1 MMALVTERDRL
12 RDDVTAIAELT
23 GYNRSSLIP
32 ILQEVKAKYRGVDS
46 YAMQLIADVLD
57 IHPVEV
63 YAVATFYAFLQP
75 ETEGRYVFRLC
86 RTLSCDFAGKEQVAK
101 QLEEALGLDFGETS
115 PDGTFTLQWTNCM
128 GMCDQGPAMLV
139 NEQVYTQLNQA
150 KVRAIVDEY
159 RLKAE
164 EHGTQRAPERA
175 R

>member
-23 GYNRSSLIP
+23 GYHRSSLIP
-32 ILQEVKAKYRGVDS
+32 ILQEVKSKYRGVDS

-63 YAVATFYAFLQP
+63 YAVATFYAFLSP

-86 RTLSCDFAGKEQVAK
+86 RTLSCEFAGKELIAR
-101 QLEEALGLDFGETS
+101 QLEEALGLEFGETS
-115 PDGTFTLQWTNCM
+115 ADGAFSLQWTNCM

-139 NEQVYTQLNQA
+139 NEQVFTQLNQA

-159 RLKAE
+159 RAKAE
-164 EHGTQRAPERA
+164 EHGTQRVAERA